1 LSHRTPK
8 LIPLTGEPI
17 GHQFIELARI
27 DSTNN
32 FAMAKVHAGEAAHGT
47 VYFAHEQTMGKG
59 QRGKSWSSSP
69 GENIILSVVLAPPGK
84 LPVHQFLLN
93 MALAVAAFDFIHESI
108 AENLAIKWPNDL
120 YWRDSK
126 LGGILIE
133 NLFRGKDLIGS
144 VAGFG
149 INVNQTHFDGKIP
162 NPVSFKK
169 ITGLDYG
176 LKELSKT
183 LCGHIGKRYSALKNS
198 DTKNILSEYNGR
210 LFKKNERVSLKKEQ
224 KEFNTTIREVN
235 LEGQLITEAPDG
247 IYNHG
252 EVEWIL

>member
-1 LSHRTPK
+1 MSHPTPK
-8 LIPLTGEPI
+8 LIPLTGQPI
-17 GHQFIELARI
+17 GDQFMELARV

-32 FAMAKVHAGEAAHGT
+32 YAMSKVHAGEAVHGT

-69 GENIILSVVLAPPGK
+69 GENITMSVVLAPAGT
-84 LPVHQFLLN
+84 LPVQQFLLN
-93 MALAVAAFDFIHESI
+93 MALAVAAFDFINESI
-108 AENLAIKWPNDL
+108 GENLAIKWPNDL
-120 YWRDSK
+120 YWKESK

-133 NLFRGKDLIGS
+133 NLFRGKELMGS

-149 INVNQTHFDGKIP
+149 INVNQTQFDERIP

-169 ITGLDYG
+169 ITGQRYD

-183 LCGHIGKRYSALKNS
+183 LCGHIGKRYEELKNLNE
-198 DTKNILSEYNGR
+198 KNILSDYNSR
-210 LFKKNERVSLKKEQ
+210 LFKKNERVSLMKEEKKIT
-224 KEFNTTIREVN
+224 TTIRQVN
-235 LEGQLITEAPDG
+235 LKGQLITEAPDG

-252 EVEWIL
+252 EVEWML